1 MKKLFSTLVIALLI
15 LSIVFV
21 PILASAEGA
30 TIWTDKDNYGPSET
44 VTIFG
49 SGFLPSTEVTIT
61 LVAPDLSVAT
71 IYAWTDEFGAFTAQ
85 YLLDGMF
92 GTYTV
97 TATDGTNTAT
107 TTFTEALKIETYKDS
122 AYTTEETVFLPGAT
136 VYAKATGLD
145 NKKSYK
151 IQWFFD
157 AVLKTES
164 SVTTGVTSLTHSY
177 SLAADADIGTWYAKV
192 YCIEEAKVKDTATF
206 YVWHQIAPTADSW
219 VESSHTTDN
228 HGSDNELHVRVDW
241 DSKKGEVTNLR
252 RAYLKFDLSGL
263 PSGAVIDSALLH
275 LYRTTADSDI
285 PSAYQTT
292 DGWTETG
299 IKWSNQ
305 PGPGAFVADGT
316 MGSAWFKWDITSY
329 AASEFAGDQILS
341 VVLKFKTESGSD
353 QHADFTSREGTW
365 NQRPWLEVSY
375 HVPPPTVDITIT
387 SSPAG
392 SGFVKVEDAAIT
404 TPQTFTWTIGS
415 THKLEALSPVA
426 GSLDTQYVWTSW
438 SDSGAQTH
446 DYTVPSTGET
456 VTANYKTQYY
466 LTVSSDHGTPSGEG
480 WYDYCT
486 NAYAGLD
493 TGEVISDG
501 TKYLFVKWTVDA
513 TGTDYAKSDA
523 IHMDGPK
530 TAVAE
535 WKTQHYLTVVSPY
548 GTTGGEGWY
557 DECTYAQ
564 ATVTPLIVS
573 GPPGVQYVFTGW
585 SGDASGSTSPSDPIH
600 MNGPKTAVANWKVQ
614 YYLDVVPTEIPGA
627 DWYDECTW
635 VKLTAPMYL
644 PDEFGIGGVRYKFSY
659 WDVDGTAQVG
669 NPIDVHMNAP
679 HVATAYY
686 TVQYY
691 LTVKIDPELTP
702 PLVTI
707 LGEGWYD
714 PCTWVTL
721 TAPLEPDVKYL
732 FAYWD
737 VDSFFDVFLENVIK
751 VHMDA
756 PHTAT
761 AHYKDYLG
769 HAREEIEDL
778 RAYLNA
784 LRAAGKIG
792 KREYDYF
799 RHALNAIEKDITR
812 GMKQLDRERHGFN
825 DRQKGFE
832 DLRHAVMKIKRVI
845 HQVEN
850 WVRKGKIPAAD
861 AAWIISELETIRMKL
876 VNKCWAEAL
885 AEKVLALKAIAAA
898 KALGKD
904 TTKAEAEIIKIDREL
919 AKAIEAIAKGKYS
932 QAIQHF
938 KHAFNHSQHAVKKA
952 YDRSWDTDYKD
963 WIDELE
969 EEDP

>member
-1 MKKLFSTLVIALLI
+1 M
-15 LSIVFV
+15 VFV
-21 PILASAEGA
+21 PFLASAEGA
-30 TIWTDKDNYGPSET
+30 RIWTDKQHYTYNET

-49 SGFLPSTEVTIT
+49 SGFLPNVEVTIT
-61 LVAPDLSVAT
+61 IVAPDSSVAT
-71 IYAWTDEFGAFTAQ
+71 IYAWTDEFGGFTAQ
-85 YLLDGMF
+85 YVLDGMF

-97 TATDGTNTAT
+97 TATDGTDMAT
-107 TTFTEALKIETYKDS
+107 TTFYEPPIAINTYKD
-122 AYTTEETVFLPGAT
+122 AGCTVAETVFYRGDM
-136 VYAKATGLD
+136 VYAKATVLD
-145 NKKSYK
+145 SHKSYK
-151 IQWFFD
+151 IQWYYD

-164 SVTTGVTSLTHSY
+164 SVTTGVTSLTDSY
-177 SLAADADIGTWYAKV
+177 SLAADAEFGTWYAKILEWDAGHSKWV
-192 YCIEEAKVKDTATF
+192 DKDTATF
-206 YVWHQIAPTADSW
+206 YVWHQIAPSADSW
-219 VESSHTTDN
+219 VESNNPNKNYGNDDT
-228 HGSDNELHVRVDW
+228 LHVKVVW
-241 DSKKGEVTNLR
+241 DEKKHEVTNLR
-252 RAYLKFDLSGL
+252 RTYLKFDLSGL
-263 PSGAVIDSALLH
+263 PSDAIIDSATLH
-275 LYRTTADSDI
+275 MYRTADPNI
-285 PSAYQTT
+285 PSAYETT
-292 DGWTETG
+292 DGWTETE

-305 PGPGAFVADGT
+305 PGFGTFVCDGALDSGD
-316 MGSAWFKWDITSY
+316 WFKWDLTSY
-329 AASEFAGDQILS
+329 ATSEFGRDEILS
-341 VVLKFKTESGSD
+341 VVLKHKVESGSD
-353 QHADFTSREGTW
+353 LHMDFTSREGTG

-375 HVPPPTVDITIT
+375 HVPPPTVDITIA
-387 SSPAG
+387 SSPLTGA
-392 SGFVKVEDAAIT
+392 GFVEVNDVPIT
-404 TPQTFTWTIGS
+404 TIETFTWTIGS
-415 THKLEALSPVA
+415 TYKLKALSPVPDPTDPL
-426 GSLDTQYVWTSW
+426 GTQYVWTGW
-438 SDSGAQTH
+438 SDGGAKEH

-466 LTVSSDHGTPSGEG
+466 LIVSSDHGTPSGEG
-480 WYDYCT
+480 WYDECT
-486 NAYAGLD
+486 YAYAGLD
-493 TGEVISDG
+493 TGIVTDDG
-501 TKYLFVKWTVDA
+501 TRYLFVKWTVDA
-513 TGTDYAKSDA
+513 TGTNYAASDA

-535 WKTQHYLTVVSPY
+535 WKTQHYLTVVSLY

-635 VKLTAPMYL
+635 VKLTAPTYL
-644 PDEFGIGGVRYKFSY
+644 PSEAGIGGVRYVFSY
-659 WDVDGTAQVG
+659 WDVDGTAQIG
-669 NPIDVHMNAP
+669 NPIDVHMDAP
-679 HVATAYY
+679 HLATAHY

-691 LTVKIDPELTP
+691 LTVKTDPEGIA
-702 PLVTI
+702 TI
-707 LGEGWYD
+707 PGEGWYD

-737 VDSFFDVFLENVIK
+737 VDSFFDVFLDNVIK

-799 RHALNAIEKDITR
+799 MHALNAIEKDITR

-850 WVRKGKIPAAD
+850 WVKKGKIPADD
-861 AAWIISELETIRMKL
+861 ATWIISELETIRMKL

-904 TTKAEAEIIKIDREL
+904 TTKAEAELIKINREL
-919 AKAIEAIAKGKYS
+919 AKAIQCIAEGKYS